1 MLLTQHTI
9 KQSNKQKSK
18 KKNFSASKNFFSKIK
33 QPFIFYFQNIFFSNF
48 LLEKQTKNFFSPRK
62 KTSFFVFFHPFP
74 PGKAT
79 SQHRAPFLVLFYKKP
94 TDSGR
99 AKSENG
105 FSDFAALG
113 FHCLSI
119 RQEAPRQNPRG
130 KTSFSLSPLPA
141 AFRIFALTK
150 NIDPMRA
157 TLGKN
162 QRLKSSKQIREI
174 FSGRKSVAAPPLRIL
189 WSEIPGEGDPLA
201 AFFVPKKY
209 YRKK

>member
-1 MLLTQHTI
+1 M
-9 KQSNKQKSK
+9 
-18 KKNFSASKNFFSKIK
+18 
-33 QPFIFYFQNIFFSNF
+33 
-48 LLEKQTKNFFSPRK
+48 
-62 KTSFFVFFHPFP
+62 
-74 PGKAT
+74 
-79 SQHRAPFLVLFYKKP
+79 
-94 TDSGR
+94 
-99 AKSENG
+99 
-105 FSDFAALG
+105 
-113 FHCLSI
+113 
-119 RQEAPRQNPRG
+119 
-130 KTSFSLSPLPA
+130 PA

-209 YRKK
+209 YRHAVERNRIKRLMREVYRTARHQYLSGYPHRVAFILLWTGHEVPELATVKKRMDKAFARWREEIERENEVCK